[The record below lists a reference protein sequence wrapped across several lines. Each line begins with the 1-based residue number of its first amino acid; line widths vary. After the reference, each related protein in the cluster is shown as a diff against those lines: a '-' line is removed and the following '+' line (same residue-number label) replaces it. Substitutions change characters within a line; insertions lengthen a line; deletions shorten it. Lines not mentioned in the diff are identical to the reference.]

1 VSLNRFPPPSRHSHR
16 NLAERGAAAPLS
28 LDLGGWSYRFR
39 GMDVILRRD
48 LESRYEAFL
57 APDQPEAFEVDVLDG
72 KVDQFIPVPDTAART
87 AHPLS
92 LIWEGPDLLLRSYGF
107 TGWISPGEARGQIAL
122 ARGGFEK
129 PGWCVEN
136 FLRAGLAWRALEE
149 GGMLFHAAS
158 LIRGDLAFLFL
169 GASGSGKSTLASIA
183 REGRVVSDD
192 LTLVRK
198 MPEGYRVAGTP
209 FRGTY
214 TGGLPVKGLF
224 PIAGVYRILK
234 AERERL
240 EACPAREALAIL
252 LANCPFV
259 VDHLAMRPEILDR
272 LGAFQASH
280 PLAYLHFTL
289 RGDFWSV
296 LPPG

>member
-1 VSLNRFPPPSRHSHR
+1 VSLNRFPPPSRDSHR
-16 NLAERGAAAPLS
+16 SLAERGDAAPLI

-39 GMDVILRRD
+39 GMDAILRRD
-48 LESRYEAFL
+48 LETRYEAFL

-72 KVDQFIPVPDTAART
+72 KAEQFIPVPESAART

-92 LIWEGPDLLLRSYGF
+92 LFWEGPDLLLRSYGF
-107 TGWISPGEARGQIAL
+107 TGWISPGEGRGQIAL

-129 PGWCVEN
+129 PVWCVEN

-158 LIRGDLAFLFL
+158 LIRRDLAFLFL

-214 TGGLPVKGLF
+214 AGGLPVKGLF

-234 AERERL
+234 AERERVD
-240 EACPAREALAIL
+240 ECPAREALAIL
-252 LANCPFV
+252 LASCPFV
-259 VDHLAMRPEILDR
+259 VDHLATRPEILDR

-289 RGDFWSV
+289 QGDFWSV